1 MVIAL
6 SQLNVPDHV
15 SSKVRV
21 ELCFV
26 RKARVEYFEG
36 DIVFCRDALKQRRVI
51 LNGVCCD
58 NGEFVHLLVELHT
71 AVIVAAIFWA
81 LATAECGWSASK

>member
-6 SQLNVPDHV
+6 GQWNVPDHV

-26 RKARVEYFEG
+26 RAARVEYLEG
-36 DIVFCRDALKQRRVI
+36 DIVFCRDALKQRSIV
-51 LNGVCCD
+51 LNGVRRD
-58 NGEFVHLLVELHT
+58 NGEFVHLLLELHT

-81 LATAECGWSASK
+81 LASAECGRSASK